1 MLSASL
7 SAPFP
12 TRSGQKAGG
21 KRGARGKNFG
31 ARRGRRRTDYG
42 RRSAD
47 GGGGATA
54 GGRHAAKNRV
64 SIALPRPSGRECR
77 KNIAFLC
84 PGKMKKATSQN
95 DVAVFFSVTYY
106 TLCTLLE
113 RRQLVHTYMCFG
125 VPFTRTFTLFTL
137 GFQVLLDLLWEWETL
152 IPKFTPFPQTSH
164 FAMFKTPPS
173 RFTWTIIIPNQFE
186 KIKGF

>member
-1 MLSASL
+1 MRDEKGRWAQRVSN
-7 SAPFP
+7 
-12 TRSGQKAGG
+12 K
-21 KRGARGKNFG
+21 
-31 ARRGRRRTDYG
+31 RRRNRPCPYLSE
-42 RRSAD
+42 RREMAVRH
-47 GGGGATA
+47 GGGAEQQTRGERRSEFGA
-54 GGRHAAKNRV
+54 D
-64 SIALPRPSGRECR
+64 IF
-77 KNIAFLC
+77 NIS
-84 PGKMKKATSQN
+84 GKMKKATSQN

-164 FAMFKTPPS
+164 LAILLHLPWISFCYALHYS
-173 RFTWTIIIPNQFE
+173 RNRTALQ
-186 KIKGF
+186 G